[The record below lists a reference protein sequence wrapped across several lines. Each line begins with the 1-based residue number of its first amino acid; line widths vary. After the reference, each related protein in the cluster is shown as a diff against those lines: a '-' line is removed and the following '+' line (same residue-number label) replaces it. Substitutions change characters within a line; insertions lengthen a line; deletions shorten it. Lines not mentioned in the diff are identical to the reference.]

1 MQVPIYLRSTFMDK
15 LIPNITPAKQAP
27 NYHHGNLR
35 EALLAASVD
44 IIGQQGIQALSL
56 RKLAVVVGV
65 SHTSCYHHF
74 KDKGALLAAVA
85 EQGFMQISE
94 GLTLIMENADNQLMD
109 KLKQAVSGY
118 VTFAT
123 QNPTQYEL
131 MFGRDLWQG
140 ENHDQFQ
147 RVAKD
152 TFRQYVY
159 LFEQFQQQ
167 GILATSED
175 PLRLAQL
182 MWSTLHG
189 LAKLASDGIFSKQGD
204 QDDIIEYALSRVAGL
219 LNIQPS

>member
-1 MQVPIYLRSTFMDK
+1 MDK
-15 LIPNITPAKQAP
+15 LIPNITPAKPAP

-44 IIGQQGIQALSL
+44 LISQQGIQSLSL
-56 RKLAVVVGV
+56 RKLAQLVGV

-74 KDKGALLAAVA
+74 KDKDALLAAVA

-94 GLTLIMENADNQLMD
+94 GLTAIMQNPQTPILD
-109 KLKQAVSGY
+109 KLKLAVSGY
-118 VTFAT
+118 VTFAVK
-123 QNPTQYEL
+123 NATQYEL

-152 TFRQYVY
+152 SFRQYVH

-167 GILATSED
+167 GILAPSEN
-175 PLRLAQL
+175 PLRIAQL
-182 MWSTLHG
+182 LWSTLHG
-189 LAKLASDGIFSKQGD
+189 LAKLASDGIFSKKGD
-204 QDDIIEYALSRVAGL
+204 QTEIIQYALDRVEGL
-219 LNIQPS
+219 LNIPKA

>member
-1 MQVPIYLRSTFMDK
+1 MDK
-15 LIPNITPAKQAP
+15 LIPNITPAKPAP

-74 KDKGALLAAVA
+74 KDKDALLAAVA
-85 EQGFMQISE
+85 EQGFVQMSDR
-94 GLTLIMENADNQLMD
+94 LKRIMENTETPLMD
-109 KLKQAVSGY
+109 KLKQWVSGY

-123 QNPTQYEL
+123 LNPTQYEL

-152 TFRQYVY
+152 HFRQYVH

-167 GILATSED
+167 GILAPSEI

-182 MWSTLHG
+182 LWSTLHG
-189 LAKLASDGIFSKQGD
+189 LAKLASVGIFAKQGD
-204 QDDIIEYALSRVAGL
+204 QDDIIKYALERVEGL
-219 LNIQPS
+219 LNISPR

>member
-1 MQVPIYLRSTFMDK
+1 MDK
-15 LIPNITPAKQAP
+15 LIPNITPAKPAP

-44 IIGQQGIQALSL
+44 LIGQQGIQSLSL
-56 RKLAVVVGV
+56 RKLAQLVGV

-74 KDKGALLAAVA
+74 KDKDALLAAVA
-85 EQGFMQISE
+85 EQGFVQISE
-94 GLTLIMENADNQLMD
+94 GLRHIMDNADTQLMD

-118 VTFAT
+118 VSFAT

-152 TFRQYVY
+152 SFRQYVH

-167 GILATSED
+167 NILAASEN

-189 LAKLASDGIFSKQGD
+189 LAKLASDGIFAKQGD
-204 QDDIIEYALSRVAGL
+204 QDDIIEYALKRVEDL
-219 LNIQPS
+219 LNIPPT

>member
-1 MQVPIYLRSTFMDK
+1 MDK
-15 LIPNITPAKQAP
+15 LIPNITPAKPAP

-44 IIGQQGIQALSL
+44 LISQQGIQSLSL
-56 RKLAVVVGV
+56 RKLAQLIGV

-74 KDKGALLAAVA
+74 KDKDALLAAVA

-94 GLTLIMENADNQLMD
+94 GLTLIMQNPETPILD
-109 KLKQAVSGY
+109 KLKLAVSGY
-118 VTFAT
+118 VTFAVK
-123 QNPTQYEL
+123 NATQYEL

-152 TFRQYVY
+152 SFRQYVH

-167 GILATSED
+167 GILAPSEN
-175 PLRLAQL
+175 PLRIAQL
-182 MWSTLHG
+182 LWSTLHG
-189 LAKLASDGIFSKQGD
+189 LAKLASDGIFSKKGD
-204 QDDIIEYALSRVAGL
+204 QAEIIQYALDRVEGL
-219 LNIQPS
+219 LNIPKT

>member
-1 MQVPIYLRSTFMDK
+1 MDK
-15 LIPNITPAKQAP
+15 LIPNITPAKPAP

-44 IIGQQGIQALSL
+44 LISQQGIQSLSL
-56 RKLAVVVGV
+56 RKLAQLIGV

-74 KDKGALLAAVA
+74 KDKDALLAAVA

-94 GLTLIMENADNQLMD
+94 GLTLIMQNPETPILD
-109 KLKQAVSGY
+109 KLKLAVSGY
-118 VTFAT
+118 VTFAVK
-123 QNPTQYEL
+123 NATQYEL

-152 TFRQYVY
+152 SFRQYVH

-167 GILATSED
+167 GILASSEN
-175 PLRLAQL
+175 PLRIAQL
-182 MWSTLHG
+182 LWSTLHG
-189 LAKLASDGIFSKQGD
+189 LAKLASDGIFSKKGD
-204 QDDIIEYALSRVAGL
+204 QTEIIQYALDRVEGL
-219 LNIQPS
+219 LNIPKV